1 VDFSVYWLECRAR
14 SDRTLLATHNGAR
27 ARILLPR
34 GATTRLTTD
43 LSRVASQ
50 DGDRL
55 FCCRID
61 WFASEPTK
69 WRAGRMLEP
78 MVSQAMEIFN
88 SQWVPPW
95 ESRPLV
101 AGEVFTSNVG
111 VAEYFRLVYGL
122 TRSKWLEDVAR
133 LELARTQAATPFMG
147 RTPTAQELVEINA
160 RQAFAAFCR
169 ISTNTSENVEPVG
182 AANGSQPT
190 GSETNSTSSAAGSR
204 R

>member
-1 VDFSVYWLECRAR
+1 
-14 SDRTLLATHNGAR
+14 
-27 ARILLPR
+27 
-34 GATTRLTTD
+34 
-43 LSRVASQ
+43 
-50 DGDRL
+50 
-55 FCCRID
+55 
-61 WFASEPTK
+61 
-69 WRAGRMLEP
+69 MLEP

-133 LELARTQAATPFMG
+133 LELARTQGATGPFMG

-169 ISTNTSENVEPVG
+169 TSTNTSEHVEPVG
-182 AANGSQPT
+182 AANGSQPIR
-190 GSETNSTSSAAGSR
+190 SETNSTSSAAGL
-204 R
+204 